1 MQVTLATMPGRGLH
15 RLRTAVRP
23 LVPRRFHALATRSVG
38 RLTALALT
46 GDRVSC
52 PCCGAKLR
60 RFVAYPSLYCPRCG
74 SYERHRLLA
83 LQLAERP
90 ELLAPPLRLLQVSPD
105 RPLERL
111 VTRPGIERVSIDI
124 DNPAVDFEMDV
135 HELAFPDASFDT
147 VLALHVV
154 DAVADQPRALTE
166 LHRVLRSG
174 GAAVLQVPVDEQPRL
189 RQNLVATGF
198 AVESLPASELGAG
211 AVARHGLIA
220 EEETFV
226 GRRR

>member
-1 MQVTLATMPGRGLH
+1 V
-15 RLRTAVRP
+15 V
-23 LVPRRFHALATRSVG
+23 
-38 RLTALALT
+38 
-46 GDRVSC
+46 
-52 PCCGAKLR
+52 
-60 RFVAYPSLYCPRCG
+60 YPSLYCPRCG

-83 LQLAERP
+83 LQLRDRP
-90 ELLAPPLRLLQVSPD
+90 ELLAPPLRLLQISPD

-124 DNPAVDFEMDV
+124 DHPAVEFEMDV
-135 HELAFPDASFDT
+135 HELAFPDASFDR

-166 LHRVLRSG
+166 FHRVLRSG

-189 RQNLVATGF
+189 RENLVAAGF
-198 AVESLPASELGAG
+198 AVERLAAAEFGAS
-211 AVARHGLIA
+211 AVAQHGLVA
-220 EEETFV
+220 EEATFV